1 MSRFISLTKIEYDEV
16 EQDFDELPLFVNV
29 DSISYVN
36 SKVVHLKSGET
47 ILCKESNNEIIALIT
62 E

>member
-1 MSRFISLTKIEYDEV
+1 MSRFIRLTKIEYDEV
-16 EQDFDELPLFVNV
+16 EQDFDELPLLVNV

>member
-1 MSRFISLTKIEYDEV
+1 MNRFIRLTKIEYDEV
-16 EQDFDELPLFVNV
+16 EQDFDELPLLVNV